1 MCEKNLDKSVK
12 AVGSD
17 YKDYEYPCLTLE
29 HYQGESGRFYSV
41 MIYLSY
47 RQFADFHSGTCLESA
62 RKHFSDAA
70 KFLGVPCY
78 EVFR

>member
-1 MCEKNLDKSVK
+1 MCEKNLDKSIK

-29 HYQGESGRFYSV
+29 HYQEEPSCFYRV
-41 MIYLSY
+41 VIYLSCH
-47 RQFADFHSGTCLESA
+47 QFASVHYGSCLESA
-62 RKHFSDAA
+62 RERFSDAA
-70 KFLGVPCY
+70 EYLGVPCY